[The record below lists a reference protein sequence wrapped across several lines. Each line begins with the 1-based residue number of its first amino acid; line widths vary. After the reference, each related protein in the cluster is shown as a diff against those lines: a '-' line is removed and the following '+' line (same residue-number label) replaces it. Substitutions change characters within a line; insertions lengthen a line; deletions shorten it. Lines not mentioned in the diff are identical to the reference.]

1 MKYMVNLH
9 LQASHTY
16 CSLRIHFHH
25 STVALENVGHFSWEL
40 VSWRYKPGAVAV
52 QKLSQDEWGR
62 TLDPVDT
69 AVVMEKNLNQALL
82 GLHTLVLPVQT
93 SGSVTSWRITSQ
105 MRRWNSARSWA
116 STWQIGCRW
125 AGRCP
130 FEGSTSTQEGL
141 GACSPAASEGTPC
154 MPLVSGLL
162 PEHLPKATRQLFNDP
177 GALSQAMDQM
187 ETVKVLQEKRKDLSL

>member
-1 MKYMVNLH
+1 MKHMVNLH

-105 MRRWNSARSWA
+105 MRRWNSVRSWA

-130 FEGSTSTQEGL
+130 FEGSTSTPEGL
-141 GACSPAASEGTPC
+141 RASGPAATC
-154 MPLVSGLL
+154 ILQVSGLL